1 MIFPEW
7 YLSIL
12 LSGYDFVLLY
22 TIVIKNI
29 IFFLKDFIVR
39 LDYMLRI
46 LMFLCFHFLHFY
58 ILPFVIFF
66 PLNST
71 SLFPLCYLHISLK
84 HSSYRCSIHSF
95 LHPRMHCQVY
105 FMTFYHQYNRWILF
119 RMIMQYCSK
128 NHFCTLVMS
137 AKKLL
142 F

>member
-1 MIFPEW
+1 MIYCNGLIQHRMRHLWMIFPEW

-12 LSGYDFVLLY
+12 LSGYDFVLY
-22 TIVIKNI
+22 TIVIKSVI
-29 IFFLKDFIVR
+29 YFLFLKDFIVS

-84 HSSYRCSIHSF
+84 TFVLSVRYSFIPTPTHALSSLLHDFLSSI
-95 LHPRMHCQVY
+95 
-105 FMTFYHQYNRWILF
+105 
-119 RMIMQYCSK
+119 
-128 NHFCTLVMS
+128 
-137 AKKLL
+137 
-142 F
+142 